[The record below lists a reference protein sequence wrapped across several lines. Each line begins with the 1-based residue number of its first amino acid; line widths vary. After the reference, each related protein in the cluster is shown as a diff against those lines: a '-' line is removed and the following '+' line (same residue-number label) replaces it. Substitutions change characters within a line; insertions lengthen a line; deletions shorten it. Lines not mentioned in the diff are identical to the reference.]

1 MLHEKKREEKEDK
14 CYQRSQANEI
24 LLGFVRE
31 LKESSERKA
40 TLAKKKMAT
49 ICSTNFRVNF
59 KHYTDKSSIEVASEM
74 FLNRNYFKSLERRK
88 ENPCQIVFFN

>member
-40 TLAKKKMAT
+40 TLAKKKWQQFAALT
-49 ICSTNFRVNF
+49 SALISNITQTNQ
-59 KHYTDKSSIEVASEM
+59 AS
-74 FLNRNYFKSLERRK
+74 K
-88 ENPCQIVFFN
+88 